1 LSNSYKYFYFM
12 KVSNFRVIDCNN
24 LLPMSLKNGTTDVLN
39 GIAYN
44 PLTKSIYVTGKYWP
58 KMYRIELV
66 EK

>member
-1 LSNSYKYFYFM
+1 M
-12 KVSNFRVIDCNN
+12 DCNN